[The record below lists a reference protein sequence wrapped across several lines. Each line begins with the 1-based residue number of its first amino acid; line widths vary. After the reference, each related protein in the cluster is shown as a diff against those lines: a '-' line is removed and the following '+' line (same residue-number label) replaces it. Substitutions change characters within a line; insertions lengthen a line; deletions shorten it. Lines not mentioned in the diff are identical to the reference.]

1 MTMGDSD
8 SSICLHPDGYIEIIF
23 KGVVRSP
30 RLGELIEETRRLSE
44 GSGPINVLID
54 GRNGS
59 TSRTARS
66 FSTMMRMGRFPN
78 VTRLII
84 LTTDDP
90 ARIGAIRGPGV
101 VTSILTTALGF
112 RPVYT
117 SDEAKARRL
126 AAQK

>member
-1 MTMGDSD
+1 MGDSD

-78 VTRLII
+78 VTQLVI
-84 LTTDDP
+84 LTTNDP
-90 ARIGAIRGPGV
+90 ARIDAIRGPGV
-101 VTSILTTALGF
+101 VTSILTTVLGF
-112 RPVYT
+112 RPIYT
-117 SDEAKARRL
+117 SDEAEARRL
-126 AAQK
+126 AAAR